1 MNGVFITGS
10 NTDVGKTTVG
20 VEVIR
25 HLSKTRKVKVRKPV
39 ETNCQLINETYAPK
53 DAIALNEVCSEPELI
68 SIVCP
73 YCFEL
78 EASPEEASSHDGTT
92 LSIDALVSAC
102 NADTEDSFV
111 VVEGAGGL
119 YSPIADASLN
129 SDLAKRLQVPI
140 VIVIRDELGA
150 ISQALLTIE
159 AAKKNK
165 LSVSCV
171 VLNEIQANDLCNK
184 EALAAYTKIPVVS
197 FSTKNLGLFYTE
209 IERLNLR

>member
-20 VEVIR
+20 VEIIR
-25 HLSKTRKVKVRKPV
+25 HLSKTRKVRARKPV
-39 ETNCQLINETYAPK
+39 ETNCQLINEAYAPK
-53 DAIALNEVCSEPELI
+53 DAITLNEACSEPEPL

-78 EASPEEASSHDGTT
+78 EASPEQASSHDGTT
-92 LSIDALVSAC
+92 LSIDDLARVC

-119 YSPIADASLN
+119 YSPIADAALN

-159 AAKKNK
+159 AANKNK

-171 VLNEIQANDLCNK
+171 VLNAIQANNLCNK
-184 EALAAYTKIPVVS
+184 EALTAYTKIPVVS
-197 FSTKNLGLFYTE
+197 FSNKNLGLFYSE
-209 IERLNLR
+209 IEGLI

>member
-20 VEVIR
+20 VEIIR
-25 HLSKTRKVKVRKPV
+25 HLSKTRKVRVRKPV
-39 ETNCQLINETYAPK
+39 ETNCQLINDAYAPK
-53 DAIALNEVCSEPELI
+53 DAIALNEACSEQEPL
-68 SIVCP
+68 SVVCP

-78 EASPEEASSHDGTT
+78 ETSPEEASSHEGTT
-92 LSIDALVSAC
+92 LSIDDLVSAC

-111 VVEGAGGL
+111 LVEGAGGL

-140 VIVIRDELGA
+140 VIVICDELGA

-165 LSVSCV
+165 LRVSCV
-171 VLNEIQANDLCNK
+171 VLNEIQANNLCNK
-184 EALAAYTKIPVVS
+184 EALMAYTKIPVVS
-197 FSTKNLGLFYTE
+197 FSKKNLGLFYSE
-209 IERLNLR
+209 IEGLI

>member
-20 VEVIR
+20 VEIVR
-25 HLSKTRKVKVRKPV
+25 HLSKTRKVRVRKPV
-39 ETNCQLINETYAPK
+39 ETNCQLINKAYVPK
-53 DAIALNEVCSEPELI
+53 DAIALNEACLEPEPLDVVCS
-68 SIVCP
+68 

-78 EASPEEASSHDGTT
+78 EASPEEASLHDSTA
-92 LSIDALVSAC
+92 LSIDDLVSVC

-129 SDLAKRLQVPI
+129 SDLAKRLQAPI

-159 AAKKNK
+159 AANKNK
-165 LSVSCV
+165 LNVSCV
-171 VLNEIQANDLCNK
+171 VLNAIQANNLCNK

-197 FSTKNLGLFYTE
+197 FSKKNLELFNSE
-209 IERLNLR
+209 IEGLI

>member
-53 DAIALNEVCSEPELI
+53 DAIALNEACPEPELL

-78 EASPEEASSHDGTT
+78 ESSP
-92 LSIDALVSAC
+92 
-102 NADTEDSFV
+102 
-111 VVEGAGGL
+111 
-119 YSPIADASLN
+119 
-129 SDLAKRLQVPI
+129 
-140 VIVIRDELGA
+140 
-150 ISQALLTIE
+150 
-159 AAKKNK
+159 
-165 LSVSCV
+165 
-171 VLNEIQANDLCNK
+171 
-184 EALAAYTKIPVVS
+184 
-197 FSTKNLGLFYTE
+197 
-209 IERLNLR
+209 

>member
-20 VEVIR
+20 VEIIR
-25 HLSKTRKVKVRKPV
+25 HLSKTRKVRVRKPV
-39 ETNCQLINETYAPK
+39 ETNCQFIDEVYAPK
-53 DAIALNEVCSEPELI
+53 DAIALNEACSEPEPL

-92 LSIDALVSAC
+92 LNLDDLVSAC
-102 NADTEDSFV
+102 NADTEDNFV

-171 VLNEIQANDLCNK
+171 VLNAIQANNLCNK
-184 EALAAYTKIPVVS
+184 EALTAYTKIPVVS
-197 FSTKNLGLFYTE
+197 FSKKNLELFYSE
-209 IERLNLR
+209 IEGLI

>member
-20 VEVIR
+20 VEIIR
-25 HLSKTRKVKVRKPV
+25 HLSKTRKVRARKPV
-39 ETNCQLINETYAPK
+39 ETNCQLIDEGYAPK
-53 DAIALNEVCSEPELI
+53 DAIALNEACSEPEPL

-78 EASPEEASSHDGTT
+78 EASPEEASSQDGTT
-92 LSIDALVSAC
+92 LSIDGLVSAC

-171 VLNEIQANDLCNK
+171 VLNAIQVNNLCNK
-184 EALAAYTKIPVVS
+184 EALMAYTKIPVVS
-197 FSTKNLGLFYTE
+197 FSKKNLELFYSE
-209 IERLNLR
+209 IEGLI

>member
-20 VEVIR
+20 VEIIR
-25 HLSKTRKVKVRKPV
+25 HLSKTRKVRVRKPV
-39 ETNCQLINETYAPK
+39 ETNCQLIDEAYAPK
-53 DAIALNEVCSEPELI
+53 DAIALNKVCFEPEPL

-78 EASPEEASSHDGTT
+78 EASPEQASSQDGTT
-92 LSIDALVSAC
+92 LSIDDLARVC

-171 VLNEIQANDLCNK
+171 VLNAIQANNLCNK
-184 EALAAYTKIPVVS
+184 EALTAYTKTPVVS
-197 FSTKNLGLFYTE
+197 FSKKNLELFYSE
-209 IERLNLR
+209 IEGLI

>member
-20 VEVIR
+20 VEIIR
-25 HLSKTRKVKVRKPV
+25 HLSKTRKVKARKPV

-209 IERLNLR
+209 IEGLI

>member
-20 VEVIR
+20 VEIIR
-25 HLSKTRKVKVRKPV
+25 HLSKTRKVRVRKPV
-39 ETNCQLINETYAPK
+39 ETNCQLINEDYAPK
-53 DAIALNEVCSEPELI
+53 DAITLNEACSEPEPL

-78 EASPEEASSHDGTT
+78 EASPEEASSQDGTT
-92 LSIDALVSAC
+92 LSIDDLARVC

-171 VLNEIQANDLCNK
+171 VLNAIQVNNLCNK
-184 EALAAYTKIPVVS
+184 EALMAYTKIPVVS
-197 FSTKNLGLFYTE
+197 FSKKNLELFYSE
-209 IERLNLR
+209 IEGLI

>member
-20 VEVIR
+20 VEIIR
-25 HLSKTRKVKVRKPV
+25 HLSKTRKVRARKPV
-39 ETNCQLINETYAPK
+39 ETNCQLINEVYAPK
-53 DAIALNEVCSEPELI
+53 DAITLNEACSEPEPL

-78 EASPEEASSHDGTT
+78 EASPEQASSQDGTT
-92 LSIDALVSAC
+92 LSIDDLARVC

-119 YSPIADASLN
+119 YSPIADAALN
-129 SDLAKRLQVPI
+129 SDLAKLLQVPI

-159 AAKKNK
+159 AANKNK

-171 VLNEIQANDLCNK
+171 VLNAIQANNLCNK
-184 EALAAYTKIPVVS
+184 EALTAYTKIPVVS
-197 FSTKNLGLFYTE
+197 FSNKNLGLFYSE
-209 IERLNLR
+209 IEGLI

>member
-20 VEVIR
+20 VEIIR
-25 HLSKTRKVKVRKPV
+25 HLSKTRKVRARKPV
-39 ETNCQLINETYAPK
+39 ETNCQLINDAYAPK
-53 DAIALNEVCSEPELI
+53 DAITLNEACSEPEPL

-78 EASPEEASSHDGTT
+78 EASPEQASSQDGTT
-92 LSIDALVSAC
+92 LSIDDLARVC

-159 AAKKNK
+159 AANKNK

-171 VLNEIQANDLCNK
+171 VLNAIQVNSLCNK
-184 EALAAYTKIPVVS
+184 EALMAYTKTPVVS
-197 FSTKNLGLFYTE
+197 FSKKNLELFYSE
-209 IERLNLR
+209 IEGLI

>member
-20 VEVIR
+20 VEIIR
-25 HLSKTRKVKVRKPV
+25 HLGKTRKLRARKPV
-39 ETNCQLINETYAPK
+39 ETNCQLINDAYAPK
-53 DAIALNEVCSEPELI
+53 DAITLNEGCSEPEPL

-92 LSIDALVSAC
+92 LSIDGLVSAC
-102 NADTEDSFV
+102 NSDTEDSFV

-119 YSPIADASLN
+119 YSPIADASIN

-171 VLNEIQANDLCNK
+171 VLNAIQANNLCNK
-184 EALAAYTKIPVVS
+184 EALTAYTKIPVVS
-197 FSTKNLGLFYTE
+197 FSKKNLELFYSE
-209 IERLNLR
+209 IEGLI

>member
-20 VEVIR
+20 LEVIR

-209 IERLNLR
+209 IEGLI

>member
-20 VEVIR
+20 VEIIR
-25 HLSKTRKVKVRKPV
+25 HLSKTRKVRVRKPV
-39 ETNCQLINETYAPK
+39 ETNCQFIDEAYVPK
-53 DAIALNEVCSEPELI
+53 DAIALNEVCLEPEPL

-78 EASPEEASSHDGTT
+78 EASPEEASSHDETT
-92 LSIDALVSAC
+92 LSIDGLVSAC

-171 VLNEIQANDLCNK
+171 VLNAIQANNLCNK
-184 EALAAYTKIPVVS
+184 EALTAYTEIPVVS
-197 FSTKNLGLFYTE
+197 FSKKNLELFYSE
-209 IERLNLR
+209 IECLI

>member
-20 VEVIR
+20 VEIIR
-25 HLSKTRKVKVRKPV
+25 HLSKTRKVRVRKPV
-39 ETNCQLINETYAPK
+39 ETNCQLIDEVYAPK
-53 DAIALNEVCSEPELI
+53 DAIALNEVCLEPEPL

-92 LSIDALVSAC
+92 LNLDDLVSAC
-102 NADTEDSFV
+102 NADTEDNFV

-165 LSVSCV
+165 LSISCV
-171 VLNEIQANDLCNK
+171 VLNAIQSNNLCNK
-184 EALAAYTKIPVVS
+184 EALTAYTKIPVVS
-197 FSTKNLGLFYTE
+197 FSKKNLAPFYSE
-209 IERLNLR
+209 IEGLI

>member
-20 VEVIR
+20 VEIIR
-25 HLSKTRKVKVRKPV
+25 HLSKTRKVRARKPV
-39 ETNCQLINETYAPK
+39 ETNCQLINDAYAPK
-53 DAIALNEVCSEPELI
+53 DAITLNEACSEPEPL

-78 EASPEEASSHDGTT
+78 EASPEEASSQDGTT
-92 LSIDALVSAC
+92 LSIDDLARVC

-159 AAKKNK
+159 AANKNK

-171 VLNEIQANDLCNK
+171 VLNAIQANNLCNK
-184 EALAAYTKIPVVS
+184 EALTAYTKIPVVS
-197 FSTKNLGLFYTE
+197 FSKKNLGLFYSE
-209 IERLNLR
+209 IEGLI

>member
-20 VEVIR
+20 VEIIR
-25 HLSKTRKVKVRKPV
+25 HLSKTRKVRVRKPV
-39 ETNCQLINETYAPK
+39 ETNCQLIDEAYAPK
-53 DAIALNEVCSEPELI
+53 DAIALNEVCLEPEPL

-92 LSIDALVSAC
+92 LSIDGLVRVC

-119 YSPIADASLN
+119 YSPIADASIN

-171 VLNEIQANDLCNK
+171 ILNAIQVNNLCNK
-184 EALAAYTKIPVVS
+184 EALMAYTKIPVVS
-197 FSTKNLGLFYTE
+197 FSKKNLELFYSE
-209 IERLNLR
+209 IEGLI

>member
-20 VEVIR
+20 VEIIR

-39 ETNCQLINETYAPK
+39 ETNCLLINEVYAPK
-53 DAIALNEVCSEPELI
+53 DAIALNEACPEPEPLDVVCS
-68 SIVCP
+68 

-92 LSIDALVSAC
+92 LSIDDLVSAC
-102 NADTEDSFV
+102 NADIEDSFV

-129 SDLAKRLQVPI
+129 SDLAKRLRVPV
-140 VIVIRDELGA
+140 VIVVRDELGA

-171 VLNEIQANDLCNK
+171 VLNEIQDNNLCNK
-184 EALAAYTKIPVVS
+184 EALKAYTKIPVVS
-197 FSTKNLGLFYTE
+197 FSKKNLELFNSE
-209 IERLNLR
+209 IEGLI

>member
-20 VEVIR
+20 VEIIR
-25 HLSKTRKVKVRKPV
+25 HLSKTRKVRVRKPV
-39 ETNCQLINETYAPK
+39 ETNCQLIDEAYAPK
-53 DAIALNEVCSEPELI
+53 DAIALNKVCLEPEPL

-78 EASPEEASSHDGTT
+78 EASPEQASSQDGTT
-92 LSIDALVSAC
+92 LSIDDLARVC

-119 YSPIADASLN
+119 YSPIADASIN

-171 VLNEIQANDLCNK
+171 VLNAIQVNNLCNK
-184 EALAAYTKIPVVS
+184 EALMAYTKIPVVS
-197 FSTKNLGLFYTE
+197 FSKKNLELFYSE
-209 IERLNLR
+209 IEGLI

>member
-20 VEVIR
+20 VEIIR
-25 HLSKTRKVKVRKPV
+25 HLSKTRKVRVRKPV
-39 ETNCQLINETYAPK
+39 ETNCQFIDEVYAPK
-53 DAIALNEVCSEPELI
+53 DAIALNEACSEPEPL

-92 LSIDALVSAC
+92 LSIDGLVGAC

-165 LSVSCV
+165 LSISCV
-171 VLNEIQANDLCNK
+171 VLNAIQANNLCNK
-184 EALAAYTKIPVVS
+184 EALTAYTKIPVVS
-197 FSTKNLGLFYTE
+197 FSKKNLELFYSE
-209 IERLNLR
+209 IEGLI

>member
-20 VEVIR
+20 VEIIR
-25 HLSKTRKVKVRKPV
+25 YLSKTRKVKVRKPV

-53 DAIALNEVCSEPELI
+53 DAIALNELCPEPEPL
-68 SIVCP
+68 SVVCP

-78 EASPEEASSHDGTT
+78 EASPEEASSHDGAT
-92 LSIDALVSAC
+92 LSIDDLVSAC

-129 SDLAKRLQVPI
+129 SDLAKRLQAPI

-171 VLNEIQANDLCNK
+171 VLNEIQANNLCNK
-184 EALAAYTKIPVVS
+184 EALTAYTKIPVVS
-197 FSTKNLGLFYTE
+197 FSKKNLELFYSE
-209 IERLNLR
+209 IEGLI

>member
-20 VEVIR
+20 VEIIR
-25 HLSKTRKVKVRKPV
+25 HLSKTRKVRVRKPV
-39 ETNCQLINETYAPK
+39 ETNCQLINEAYAPK
-53 DAIALNEVCSEPELI
+53 DAIALNEACLEPEPLGV
-68 SIVCP
+68 VCL
-73 YCFEL
+73 YCFDL

-92 LSIDALVSAC
+92 LNIDDLVTAC

-129 SDLAKRLQVPI
+129 SDLAKQLQVPI

-171 VLNEIQANDLCNK
+171 VLNEIQTNNLCNK
-184 EALAAYTKIPVVS
+184 EALTAYTKIPVVS
-197 FSTKNLGLFYTE
+197 FSKKNLEVFYSE
-209 IERLNLR
+209 IEGLI

>member
-20 VEVIR
+20 VEIIR
-25 HLSKTRKVKVRKPV
+25 HLSKTRKVRVRKPV
-39 ETNCQLINETYAPK
+39 ETNCQLIDEAYAPK
-53 DAIALNEVCSEPELI
+53 DAIALNEACLEPEPI

-92 LSIDALVSAC
+92 LSIDGLVSAC

-171 VLNEIQANDLCNK
+171 VLNAIQANNLCNK
-184 EALAAYTKIPVVS
+184 EALTAYTKIPVVS
-197 FSTKNLGLFYTE
+197 FSKKNLELFYSE
-209 IERLNLR
+209 IEGLI

>member
-20 VEVIR
+20 VEIIR
-25 HLSKTRKVKVRKPV
+25 HLSKTRKVRVRKPV
-39 ETNCQLINETYAPK
+39 ETNCQLIDETYAPK
-53 DAIALNEVCSEPELI
+53 DAIALNEVCPEPELL

-78 EASPEEASSHDGTT
+78 EASPEAASLHDGAT

-102 NADTEDSFV
+102 NADTEDGFV

-150 ISQALLTIE
+150 ISQALLTID

-171 VLNEIQANDLCNK
+171 VLNEIQANNLCNK
-184 EALAAYTKIPVVS
+184 EALVAYTKIPVIS
-197 FSTKNLGLFYTE
+197 FSKNNLELFYTE
-209 IERLNLR
+209 IEGLI

>member
-20 VEVIR
+20 VEIIR
-25 HLSKTRKVKVRKPV
+25 HLSKTRKVRARKPV
-39 ETNCQLINETYAPK
+39 ETNCQLIDEAYVPK
-53 DAIALNEVCSEPELI
+53 DAIALNEVCSEPEPL

-92 LSIDALVSAC
+92 LSIDGLVSAC
-102 NADTEDSFV
+102 NSDTEDSFV
-111 VVEGAGGL
+111 VVEGAGGI

-171 VLNEIQANDLCNK
+171 VLNAIQANNLCNK
-184 EALAAYTKIPVVS
+184 EALTAYTKIPVVS
-197 FSTKNLGLFYTE
+197 FSKKNLELFYSE
-209 IERLNLR
+209 IEGLI

>member
-20 VEVIR
+20 VEIIR
-25 HLSKTRKVKVRKPV
+25 HLSKTRKVRVRKPV
-39 ETNCQLINETYAPK
+39 ETNCQFIDEVYAPK
-53 DAIALNEVCSEPELI
+53 DAIALNEACSEPEPL

-92 LSIDALVSAC
+92 LNLDDLVSAC
-102 NADTEDSFV
+102 NADTEDNFV

-129 SDLAKRLQVPI
+129 SDLVKRLQVPI

-171 VLNEIQANDLCNK
+171 VLNAIQANNLCNK
-184 EALAAYTKIPVVS
+184 EALTAYTKIPVIS
-197 FSTKNLGLFYTE
+197 FSKKNLELFYSE
-209 IERLNLR
+209 IEGLI

>member
-20 VEVIR
+20 VEIIR
-25 HLSKTRKVKVRKPV
+25 HLSKTRKVKARKPV

-53 DAIALNEVCSEPELI
+53 DAIALNEVCPEPELL

-78 EASPEEASSHDGTT
+78 EASPEEASLHDGTK
-92 LSIDALVSAC
+92 LSIHDLISAC

-171 VLNEIQANDLCNK
+171 VLNEIQANNLCNK
-184 EALAAYTKIPVVS
+184 EALTAYTKIPVVS
-197 FSTKNLGLFYTE
+197 FSKKNLELFYSE
-209 IERLNLR
+209 IEGLI

>member
-20 VEVIR
+20 VEIIR
-25 HLSKTRKVKVRKPV
+25 HLSKTRKVNARKPV
-39 ETNCQLINETYAPK
+39 ETNCQLINGAYAPK
-53 DAIALNEVCSEPELI
+53 DAIVLNEACPEPEPL
-68 SIVCP
+68 SVVCP

-92 LSIDALVSAC
+92 LSIDDLISAC

-129 SDLAKRLQVPI
+129 SDLAKRLRAPV

-165 LSVSCV
+165 LSISCV
-171 VLNEIQANDLCNK
+171 VLNEIQANNLCNK
-184 EALAAYTKIPVVS
+184 EALTAYTKIPVVS
-197 FSTKNLGLFYTE
+197 FSKKNLEIFYSDIEGL
-209 IERLNLR
+209 I

>member
-20 VEVIR
+20 VEIIR
-25 HLSKTRKVKVRKPV
+25 HLSKTRKVRVRKPV
-39 ETNCQLINETYAPK
+39 ETNCQLIDEVYAPK
-53 DAIALNEVCSEPELI
+53 DAIALNKACSEPEPL

-78 EASPEEASSHDGTT
+78 EASPEQASSQDGTT
-92 LSIDALVSAC
+92 LSIDDLARVC

-119 YSPIADASLN
+119 YSPIADASIN

-171 VLNEIQANDLCNK
+171 VLNAIQANNLCNK
-184 EALAAYTKIPVVS
+184 EALTAYTKTPVVS
-197 FSTKNLGLFYTE
+197 FSKKNLELFYSE
-209 IERLNLR
+209 IEGLI

>member
-20 VEVIR
+20 VEIIR
-25 HLSKTRKVKVRKPV
+25 HLSKTRKVRARKPV
-39 ETNCQLINETYAPK
+39 ETNCQLINDAYAPK
-53 DAIALNEVCSEPELI
+53 DAITLNEACSEPEPL

-78 EASPEEASSHDGTT
+78 EASPEEASLHDGTT
-92 LSIDALVSAC
+92 LNIDDLVRAC
-102 NADTEDSFV
+102 NADTEDGFV

-129 SDLAKRLQVPI
+129 SDLAKLLQVPI

-165 LSVSCV
+165 LSISCV
-171 VLNEIQANDLCNK
+171 VLNEIQANNLCNK
-184 EALAAYTKIPVVS
+184 EALTAYTKTPVVS
-197 FSTKNLGLFYTE
+197 FSKKNLGLFNSE
-209 IERLNLR
+209 IEGLI

>member
-25 HLSKTRKVKVRKPV
+25 HLSKTRKVKARKPV

-209 IERLNLR
+209 IEGLI

>member
-20 VEVIR
+20 VEIIR
-25 HLSKTRKVKVRKPV
+25 HLSKTRKVRSRKPV
-39 ETNCQLINETYAPK
+39 ETNCQLINDAYAPK
-53 DAIALNEVCSEPELI
+53 DAITLNEACSEPEPL

-92 LSIDALVSAC
+92 LSLDDLVSAC

-171 VLNEIQANDLCNK
+171 VLNAIQANNLCNK
-184 EALAAYTKIPVVS
+184 EALTAYTKTPVVS
-197 FSTKNLGLFYTE
+197 FSKKNLELFYSE
-209 IERLNLR
+209 IEGLI